1 MGRLE
6 PLTSLAL
13 GRSPYD
19 DVVDGEGEADPH
31 EPEKRYDVTGRIIN
45 PETRQTI
52 RDVIRAHNE
61 VMLVIGVAEPEN
73 YGVSPTEI
81 ESARQYQDYES
92 QTGRTLH
99 SLGRTL
105 GILGVWGVVSI
116 RQRIL
121 VYKKRA
127 DVPFLRLLHTE
138 RISHSF
144 ARLCFGG
151 VPCLGAMQG
160 LRWISTYVRE
170 EKSKNMWILGTIE
183 YFRFHL
189 HIFLTLQRLDLIP
202 ASQWFPGIKF
212 FIPFSSSSPFSAP
225 PLPESLDAAGIF
237 RWIGKLA
244 LNLAPYTTFC
254 ACGYIW
260 QWLWF
265 RLKPSIRRRL
275 PQPSSSSHASRR
287 LSIPASSTQRQPVPE
302 SPTLGAADREI
313 RHQGPD
319 EDVPTSLA
327 LDVQTSGEPIPVGS
341 IRRQSTFSSQG
352 REDFGSDE
360 EDSEM
365 VNPTLISF
373 DVDTSESPE
382 PPTGVWSAELRP
394 SPGNDLRQ
402 QTKEPPKYI
411 VNPLT
416 VLPASF
422 ASDIITSFVA
432 NLLFMPLDAV
442 AFPSLARSFA
452 RARGIPRDGMFDTSF
467 LESFSW
473 RALLNLVQL
482 DVVKF
487 LINGEVW
494 ALTTMVSQWLHV
506 TEEEWKEIRKE
517 ESEEETGRAS

>member
-31 EPEKRYDVTGRIIN
+31 EPDKRYDGTGRIIN
-45 PETRQTI
+45 PQTRQTI

-61 VMLVIGVAEPEN
+61 VMLVIGVAEPE
-73 YGVSPTEI
+73 YCVT
-81 ESARQYQDYES
+81 SAAERETARLYQDYES

-121 VYKKRA
+121 VYKERA
-127 DVPFLRLLHTE
+127 NIPFLRLLNIE
-138 RISHSF
+138 RTSHSF
-144 ARLCFGG
+144 LRLGFAG
-151 VPCLGAMQG
+151 VPCVAAMQG
-160 LRWISTYVRE
+160 LRFFSAYTIQ
-170 EKSKNMWILGTIE
+170 EKRKNIWLLGAIE
-183 YFRFHL
+183 YLRFHL

-212 FIPFSSSSPFSAP
+212 FIPFSNSSPLSAP
-225 PLPESLDAAGIF
+225 PLPESLDASSIF
-237 RWIGKLA
+237 SWVGKLA
-244 LNLAPYTTFC
+244 LNLAPYATFC
-254 ACGYIW
+254 ACGYVW
-260 QWLWF
+260 QWLWL
-265 RLKPSIRRRL
+265 RLKPIIRRRL
-275 PQPSSSSHASRR
+275 PQPSSSSYANRR
-287 LSIPASSTQRQPVPE
+287 YSLPASSTQRQPVPE

-313 RHQGPD
+313 RHQNPD
-319 EDVPTSLA
+319 EDVPASLA
-327 LDVQTSGEPIPVGS
+327 LDVQPSGEHIPVEA
-341 IRRQSTFSSQG
+341 IRRQSTFSSRG
-352 REDFGSDE
+352 GEDYGTDE

-373 DVDTSESPE
+373 DVDTSESTE

-394 SPGNDLRQ
+394 SFGGDSRQ
-402 QTKEPPKYI
+402 QPKEAPKYI

-416 VLPASF
+416 ILPASF

-432 NLLFMPLDAV
+432 NLIFMPLDAM
-442 AFPSLARSFA
+442 ALPSLARSFA
-452 RARGIPRDGMFDTSF
+452 YARGMPLDSIFSVSF

-473 RALLNLVQL
+473 RGLLNLFQL
-482 DVVKF
+482 DLAKL

-494 ALTTMVSQWLHV
+494 ILTTVVSQWLHV

-517 ESEEETGRAS
+517 EAEEIGGAS